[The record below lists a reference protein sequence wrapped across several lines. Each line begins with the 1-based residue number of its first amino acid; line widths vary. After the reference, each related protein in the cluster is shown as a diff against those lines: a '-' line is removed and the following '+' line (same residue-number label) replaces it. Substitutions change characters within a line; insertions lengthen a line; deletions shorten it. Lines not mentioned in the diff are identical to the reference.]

1 MERLGARV
9 DAALSMCLAR
19 SLAVTCL
26 LAIALIAAPCVHAQ
40 FPAPPATPAPPV
52 TVAPPVTTAPPATTA
67 PVSPAPLPRSVHV
80 VLAACP
86 LYDAAE
92 LAVLLRTEL
101 GALGIENVVL
111 TETEPGAATLAQNLA
126 VLRVAC
132 ADAPELVAVQLAD
145 LASGKALEREV
156 LVADVEAKARSRLIA
171 MTAAGL
177 LESSWLELAVDP
189 STGHVALPDGIRK
202 ALRLRVRDALFPSQ
216 PEPASPDPTPLLPA
230 ELAAPHVA
238 RHYLQLM
245 GMAEAFPA
253 RSTGLAGIGLG
264 YARPFGDRFR
274 AWVDVDGQLG
284 VYELSQGGHRVGSVR
299 LQWFTAGL
307 GLAWVSA
314 SVPSLAVGPFL
325 RAGFASATGE
335 VDASDSTV
343 TPTNANDF
351 VSVLGLRGQLDAPL
365 SDRVSVLVALDGG
378 YMPSGVAFVALDQ
391 RPAGMAEVALA
402 LRLGVSLTP

>member
-1 MERLGARV
+1 
-9 DAALSMCLAR
+9 
-19 SLAVTCL
+19 
-26 LAIALIAAPCVHAQ
+26 
-40 FPAPPATPAPPV
+40 
-52 TVAPPVTTAPPATTA
+52 
-67 PVSPAPLPRSVHV
+67 VHV
-80 VLAACP
+80 VLAPCP

-92 LAVLLRTEL
+92 LSGLLSTEL
-101 GALGIENVVL
+101 GALGVDELVL
-111 TETEPGAATLAQNLA
+111 TQTEPGAATLARKLA
-126 VLRVAC
+126 VLRIAC
-132 ADAPELVAVQLAD
+132 ADAPDLVAVQLAD

-189 STGHVALPDGIRK
+189 STGHVALPDAIRK

-216 PEPASPDPTPLLPA
+216 PDPPSTEALPASPA
-230 ELAAPHVA
+230 ELAAPRVA

-264 YARPFGDRFR
+264 YARPFGERFR
-274 AWVDVDGQLG
+274 AWVDVDVQLG
-284 VYELSQGGHRVGSVR
+284 AYELAAGGQRVGSVR

-314 SVPSLAVGPFL
+314 SVPSLAVGPFF
-325 RAGFASATGE
+325 RAGFASASGKADANQAVATSNSTGF
-335 VDASDSTV
+335 V
-343 TPTNANDF
+343 TE
-351 VSVLGLRGQLDAPL
+351 LGLRGQLDAPL
-365 SDRVSVLVALDGG
+365 SDRVSLLVALDGG

-402 LRLGVSLTP
+402 LRVGVSLTP